1 MFRSLTQENLSE
13 ADFQITISELN
24 NGLSLAAHTTV
35 SQSEKRIMRPIF
47 HPYDSTR
54 VLEVVAMLLPQNQL
68 ISFFIIKEKMVPPEP
83 AS

>member
-1 MFRSLTQENLSE
+1 
-13 ADFQITISELN
+13 
-24 NGLSLAAHTTV
+24 
-35 SQSEKRIMRPIF
+35 MRPIF